1 MFTPVAGVA
10 AVVGLVTVLVGV
22 AWLREPEWV
31 HRLQVRY
38 LGTAP
43 RDQSTVRRGALPRGF
58 ALVVLGCLCLLFVVL
73 SV

>member
-1 MFTPVAGVA
+1 MVSPVAAVA
-10 AVVGLVTVLVGV
+10 AVVGVATVVAGT
-22 AWLREPEWV
+22 AWLREPERV

-38 LGTAP
+38 LGSAP
-43 RDQSTVRRGALPRGF
+43 RDRSVVRRGALPRGF